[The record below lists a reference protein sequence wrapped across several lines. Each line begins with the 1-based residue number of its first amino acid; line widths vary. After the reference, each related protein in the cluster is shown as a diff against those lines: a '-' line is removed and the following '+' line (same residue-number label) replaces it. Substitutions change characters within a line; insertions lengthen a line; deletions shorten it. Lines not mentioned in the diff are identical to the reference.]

1 MAILLFLSIVIIV
14 SNRIIKKELKKRTR
28 AFTGDTDVNMYSS
41 PAYGTHQVFSEP
53 GTEHLYER
61 IDELRNEVSTTFQ
74 ETATVI
80 ADDKES
86 DVDGDLKM
94 KSSCEDDDKS
104 ITEGN
109 IQCSTGNNNDISD
122 EKYVQTADDDHLPTD
137 TNDEDDGYEN
147 DDPKNE
153 YLQLQCDDQKEDKD
167 SNSFLGLSMRKLS

>member
-1 MAILLFLSIVIIV
+1 MAILLFLSILIIV
-14 SNRIIKKELKKRTR
+14 SNQIIKKEFKKHTR

-53 GTEHLYER
+53 GIEHLYER
-61 IDELRNEVSTTFQ
+61 INELRNEVSTTFQ

-94 KSSCEDDDKS
+94 KSSCEVDDKS

-109 IQCSTGNNNDISD
+109 IQYSPGNNIISD
-122 EKYVQTADDDHLPTD
+122 EQYVQAADDDHLFTD

-153 YLQLQCDDQKEDKD
+153 YLQLQSDD
-167 SNSFLGLSMRKLS
+167 